1 MEFRVIWEI
10 DIDADSPMEAAQ
22 EARAVQ
28 LRPDT
33 TATVFNVWE
42 HVGTM
47 HSIDLAGETG
57 RFDGA
62 EMVAVKNGLRFLKR
76 APNVPGSIQ
85 DVASVMLT
93 YLEKGENDYPDY
105 F

>member
-1 MEFRVIWEI
+1 
-10 DIDADSPMEAAQ
+10 
-22 EARAVQ
+22 
-28 LRPDT
+28 
-33 TATVFNVWE
+33 
-42 HVGTM
+42 M

-93 YLEKGENDYPDY
+93 YLEKGEE
-105 F
+105 